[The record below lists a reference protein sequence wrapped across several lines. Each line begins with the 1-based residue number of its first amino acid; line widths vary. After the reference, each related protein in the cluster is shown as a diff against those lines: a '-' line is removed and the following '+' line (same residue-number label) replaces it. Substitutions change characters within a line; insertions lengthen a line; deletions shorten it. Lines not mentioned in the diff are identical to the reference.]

1 MAWMTGPGNANPS
14 GPCGMTSPSSWMQPL
29 SSCAMENDCG
39 PGLLLLGFTNI
50 AEAEAPRAARRLV
63 RAIGDLL

>member
-1 MAWMTGPGNANPS
+1 
-14 GPCGMTSPSSWMQPL
+14 MTSPSSWMQPL

-50 AEAEAPRAARRLV
+50 AEAEASRAARRLV